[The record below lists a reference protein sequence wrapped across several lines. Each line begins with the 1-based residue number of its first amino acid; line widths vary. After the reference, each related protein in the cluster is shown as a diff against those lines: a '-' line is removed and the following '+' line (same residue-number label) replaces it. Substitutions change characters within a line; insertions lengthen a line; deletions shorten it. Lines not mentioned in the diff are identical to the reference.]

1 MGTKERLLSLLEQH
15 KGEYLSGEDLA
26 SRLQVSRTA
35 VWKAVNAL
43 RAAGYGIDAA
53 QNRGYCLDV
62 HTDILSREGIL
73 KLLEGIQPDIDFEN
87 ETALIDD
94 SLLESFD
101 VIQIVT
107 SLMDEFDI
115 SIDAD
120 DIEPENLNSL
130 DAICAMVERK
140 LAER

>member
-1 MGTKERLLSLLEQH
+1 MKER
-15 KGEYLSGEDLA
+15 
-26 SRLQVSRTA
+26 
-35 VWKAVNAL
+35 
-43 RAAGYGIDAA
+43 
-53 QNRGYCLDV
+53 
-62 HTDILSREGIL
+62 IL

-130 DAICAMVERK
+130 DAICSMVERK

>member
-1 MGTKERLLSLLEQH
+1 MKER
-15 KGEYLSGEDLA
+15 
-26 SRLQVSRTA
+26 
-35 VWKAVNAL
+35 
-43 RAAGYGIDAA
+43 
-53 QNRGYCLDV
+53 
-62 HTDILSREGIL
+62 IL

-87 ETALIDD
+87 ETSLIDD

>member
-1 MGTKERLLSLLEQH
+1 MKER
-15 KGEYLSGEDLA
+15 
-26 SRLQVSRTA
+26 
-35 VWKAVNAL
+35 
-43 RAAGYGIDAA
+43 
-53 QNRGYCLDV
+53 
-62 HTDILSREGIL
+62 ILM
-73 KLLEGIQPDIDFEN
+73 LLEGIQPDIDFEN

>member
-1 MGTKERLLSLLEQH
+1 MKER
-15 KGEYLSGEDLA
+15 
-26 SRLQVSRTA
+26 
-35 VWKAVNAL
+35 
-43 RAAGYGIDAA
+43 
-53 QNRGYCLDV
+53 
-62 HTDILSREGIL
+62 IL

-87 ETALIDD
+87 ETALIAD

-115 SIDAD
+115 FIDAD

>member
-1 MGTKERLLSLLEQH
+1 MKER
-15 KGEYLSGEDLA
+15 
-26 SRLQVSRTA
+26 
-35 VWKAVNAL
+35 
-43 RAAGYGIDAA
+43 
-53 QNRGYCLDV
+53 
-62 HTDILSREGIL
+62 IL

-140 LAER
+140 LVER

>member
-1 MGTKERLLSLLEQH
+1 MKER
-15 KGEYLSGEDLA
+15 
-26 SRLQVSRTA
+26 
-35 VWKAVNAL
+35 
-43 RAAGYGIDAA
+43 
-53 QNRGYCLDV
+53 
-62 HTDILSREGIL
+62 IL

-94 SLLESFD
+94 SQLESFD

-107 SLMDEFDI
+107 SQMDEFDI

>member
-1 MGTKERLLSLLEQH
+1 MKERILE
-15 KGEYLSGEDLA
+15 
-26 SRLQVSRTA
+26 
-35 VWKAVNAL
+35 
-43 RAAGYGIDAA
+43 
-53 QNRGYCLDV
+53 
-62 HTDILSREGIL
+62 
-73 KLLEGIQPDIDFEN
+73 LLEGIQPDIDFEN

-115 SIDAD
+115 FIDAD

>member
-1 MGTKERLLSLLEQH
+1 MKER
-15 KGEYLSGEDLA
+15 
-26 SRLQVSRTA
+26 
-35 VWKAVNAL
+35 
-43 RAAGYGIDAA
+43 
-53 QNRGYCLDV
+53 
-62 HTDILSREGIL
+62 IL
-73 KLLEGIQPDIDFEN
+73 KLLEGIQPDIDFEK

>member
-1 MGTKERLLSLLEQH
+1 MVSEFVVEVQ
-15 KGEYLSGEDLA
+15 YLIMSMD
-26 SRLQVSRTA
+26 
-35 VWKAVNAL
+35 
-43 RAAGYGIDAA
+43 
-53 QNRGYCLDV
+53 
-62 HTDILSREGIL
+62 
-73 KLLEGIQPDIDFEN
+73 
-87 ETALIDD
+87 DD

>member
-1 MGTKERLLSLLEQH
+1 MKER
-15 KGEYLSGEDLA
+15 
-26 SRLQVSRTA
+26 
-35 VWKAVNAL
+35 
-43 RAAGYGIDAA
+43 
-53 QNRGYCLDV
+53 
-62 HTDILSREGIL
+62 IL
-73 KLLEGIQPDIDFEN
+73 KLLEGIQPDLDFEN

>member
-1 MGTKERLLSLLEQH
+1 MKER
-15 KGEYLSGEDLA
+15 
-26 SRLQVSRTA
+26 
-35 VWKAVNAL
+35 
-43 RAAGYGIDAA
+43 
-53 QNRGYCLDV
+53 
-62 HTDILSREGIL
+62 IL

-107 SLMDEFDI
+107 SLMD
-115 SIDAD
+115 
-120 DIEPENLNSL
+120 IEPENLNSL

>member
-1 MGTKERLLSLLEQH
+1 MKER
-15 KGEYLSGEDLA
+15 
-26 SRLQVSRTA
+26 
-35 VWKAVNAL
+35 
-43 RAAGYGIDAA
+43 
-53 QNRGYCLDV
+53 
-62 HTDILSREGIL
+62 IL

-130 DAICAMVERK
+130 DAFCALVERK

>member
-1 MGTKERLLSLLEQH
+1 MKER
-15 KGEYLSGEDLA
+15 
-26 SRLQVSRTA
+26 
-35 VWKAVNAL
+35 
-43 RAAGYGIDAA
+43 
-53 QNRGYCLDV
+53 
-62 HTDILSREGIL
+62 IL

-130 DAICAMVERK
+130 DAICAMVERM

>member
-1 MGTKERLLSLLEQH
+1 MKER
-15 KGEYLSGEDLA
+15 
-26 SRLQVSRTA
+26 
-35 VWKAVNAL
+35 
-43 RAAGYGIDAA
+43 
-53 QNRGYCLDV
+53 
-62 HTDILSREGIL
+62 IL

-101 VIQIVT
+101 GIQIVT

>member
-1 MGTKERLLSLLEQH
+1 MKER
-15 KGEYLSGEDLA
+15 
-26 SRLQVSRTA
+26 
-35 VWKAVNAL
+35 
-43 RAAGYGIDAA
+43 
-53 QNRGYCLDV
+53 
-62 HTDILSREGIL
+62 IL
-73 KLLEGIQPDIDFEN
+73 KLLEGIKPDFDFEN

>member
-1 MGTKERLLSLLEQH
+1 MKER
-15 KGEYLSGEDLA
+15 
-26 SRLQVSRTA
+26 
-35 VWKAVNAL
+35 
-43 RAAGYGIDAA
+43 
-53 QNRGYCLDV
+53 
-62 HTDILSREGIL
+62 IL

-87 ETALIDD
+87 ETALVDD
-94 SLLESFD
+94 SLLASFD

-107 SLMDEFDI
+107 TLMDEFDI

>member
-1 MGTKERLLSLLEQH
+1 MK
-15 KGEYLSGEDLA
+15 
-26 SRLQVSRTA
+26 
-35 VWKAVNAL
+35 
-43 RAAGYGIDAA
+43 
-53 QNRGYCLDV
+53 
-62 HTDILSREGIL
+62 
-73 KLLEGIQPDIDFEN
+73 N